1 MCVCVS
7 VFLSVCVHVRTCAM
21 AGTSGCAWMSVR
33 ACVREREKERKKNGI
48 LKFDSMMRTCHI
60 SVCLRHWQII
70 FREMEKDDQRKKIE
84 KIKMT
89 EEEWEELK
97 SI

>member
-1 MCVCVS
+1 M
-7 VFLSVCVHVRTCAM
+7 
-21 AGTSGCAWMSVR
+21 
-33 ACVREREKERKKNGI
+33 RERAEERKKNGI

-70 FREMEKDDQRKKIE
+70 FREMEKEDDQRK
-84 KIKMT
+84 IKMT
-89 EEEWEELK
+89 KEEWEELK

>member
-1 MCVCVS
+1 M
-7 VFLSVCVHVRTCAM
+7 
-21 AGTSGCAWMSVR
+21 
-33 ACVREREKERKKNGI
+33 RERAEERKKNGI

-70 FREMEKDDQRKKIE
+70 FREMEPEADPRKKMEQIT
-84 KIKMT
+84 MT
-89 EEEWEELK
+89 KAEWDELK

>member
-1 MCVCVS
+1 M
-7 VFLSVCVHVRTCAM
+7 
-21 AGTSGCAWMSVR
+21 
-33 ACVREREKERKKNGI
+33 RERAEERKKNGI

-70 FREMEKDDQRKKIE
+70 FREMEKEDDQRKKIE

-89 EEEWEELK
+89 KEEWEELK